1 MKATKNQIISIALLG
16 LVLTG
21 SAWADEPL
29 PTVAGVSGMSPV
41 TENSCFAVWIP
52 VPENNA
58 LAGLMW
64 YNNDG
69 LTVFPE
75 ILLESGSADYPVSLS
90 DSHLVAEDVSG
101 DSSAWSSVIFNAPVR
116 CASEGLY
123 VLIRLPEGSEQEDL
137 GLGGGAGIGFVA
149 DGGCE
154 GWMSIDGEQWVRVGR
169 NFGFAVQP
177 QFVPA
182 DGSMMQ
188 MKGAE
193 QQPEVEIVDNS
204 TDFVTTLL
212 PASPNP
218 FNPSTEIRFSLQES
232 EQVKITIYDLK
243 GRKIVDLANEV
254 FPKGENRVT
263 WQGQDVSGRRV
274 SSGVYFA
281 HMQVG
286 SDHFTRRMLLVK

>member
-1 MKATKNQIISIALLG
+1 MKTTKTLIISIALLG
-16 LVLTG
+16 LVLTE
-21 SAWADEPL
+21 SVWADEPL
-29 PTVAGVSGMSPV
+29 PAVAGISGMSPV
-41 TENSCFAVWIP
+41 TDSSCFAVWIP

-75 ILLESGSADYPVSLS
+75 IRLESGSADYPVSLT

-101 DSSAWSSVIFNAPVR
+101 DSSAWSGVAFTESVR

-123 VLIRLPEGSEQEDL
+123 VLIRLPEGSEQEDI
-137 GLGGGAGIGFVA
+137 GFGGGAGIGFVA
-149 DGGCE
+149 DGGYE

-182 DGSMMQ
+182 AGTMLQ
-188 MKGAE
+188 MKGA
-193 QQPEVEIVDNS
+193 QQPENGVLENS
-204 TDFVTTLL
+204 TDFMTALL

-218 FNPSTEIRFSLQES
+218 FNPSTEIRFSLRES
-232 EQVKITIYDLK
+232 GQVTITIYDLK
-243 GRKIVDLANEV
+243 GRKIADLANEV
-254 FPKGENRVT
+254 FPQGENRVT
-263 WQGQDVSGRRV
+263 WRGQDVSGRRV

-286 SDHFTRRMLLVK
+286 ADRFTRRMLLVK